1 MDAVVPGEAYHGMT
15 RARRFKRCW
24 TADQLSDQL
33 DSIQVRASASPM
45 FSTPTL
51 PQASA
56 SPMASTPTLPQ
67 ASASPMASTLTL
79 PQASTSPMAST
90 PTLPQASA
98 SPMASASPLHTV
110 IATPSPLDP
119 GACLLT

>member
-67 ASASPMASTLTL
+67 ASASPMAS
-79 PQASTSPMAST
+79 
-90 PTLPQASA
+90 
-98 SPMASASPLHTV
+98 ASPLHTV